1 MAGGPEP
8 SASARPAAS
17 FAGWLEARLARLW
30 FGPRGSAETVAGAL
44 LAPLGALVAAV
55 AGARRRRIAREKAAP
70 RAPSGRP
77 PVVVVGNLVVGGAG
91 KTPLV
96 IALADALAARG
107 WRPGLL
113 ARGYRGRAE
122 HGPARRLRRGDD
134 AAEVG
139 DEAFLVAGRTGRP
152 LAIGRQRGA
161 ALAAL
166 IEPGDCDV
174 VLSDDGLQH
183 LGLPRDVEIAVFD
196 ARGAG
201 NGRCLPAGP
210 LREPLHG
217 ALLLDALVL
226 NGAAAEPPIVHSRVF
241 RFEVVPTLFVTLDGA
256 RAWTPGD
263 FAREV
268 QGRALDALAGIGA
281 PRRFFDT
288 LAALGLDARAHPLAD
303 HATIDEAWLRALPG
317 DWLIMTEKDAVKC
330 TAFDAALLAR
340 CVALRIEAV
349 PEPGLVDWLEDRL
362 RG

>member
-1 MAGGPEP
+1 MAGGPESP
-8 SASARPAAS
+8 ASVRSAAS
-17 FAGWLEARLARLW
+17 FAERLEARMGRIW
-30 FGPRGSAETVAGAL
+30 FGPRRLPDTFAGAL

-55 AGARRRRIAREKAAP
+55 AAGRRRRIARDKAAP
-70 RAPSGRP
+70 RAPAGRP

-152 LAIGRQRGA
+152 LAIGRERGA

-166 IEPGDCDV
+166 LEPGDCDV

-183 LGLPRDVEIAVFD
+183 VGLPRDVELAVFD

-210 LREPLHG
+210 LREPLRG

-226 NGAAAEPPIVHSRVF
+226 NGSAAEPPIVHSRVF

-256 RAWTPGD
+256 RAWSPQD
-263 FAREV
+263 FARDMR
-268 QGRALDALAGIGA
+268 GRSLDALAGIGA

-288 LAALGLDARAHPLAD
+288 LAALGIDVRAHPLSD
-303 HATIDEAWLRALPG
+303 HAPIDPDWLRALPG

>member
-1 MAGGPEP
+1 MSGGSDTP
-8 SASARPAAS
+8 ASARTAAS
-17 FAGWLEARLARLW
+17 FDGSLEARLGRLW
-30 FGPRGSAETVAGAL
+30 FGPRGPLHAVADAL
-44 LAPLGALVAAV
+44 LAPLGALVGAV
-55 AGARRRRIAREKAAP
+55 AGSRRRRIARAKASP
-70 RAPSGRP
+70 RVPAGRP

-96 IALADALAARG
+96 IALADALAERG

-152 LAIGRQRGA
+152 LAIGRDRGA

-166 IEPGDCDV
+166 LGPGDCDV

-183 LGLPRDVEIAVFD
+183 QGLPRDVELAVFD

-210 LREPLHG
+210 LREPLRG

-226 NGAAAEPPIVHSRVF
+226 NGAAVEPPIVHSRVF
-241 RFEVVPTLFVTLDGA
+241 RFEVVPTQFVTLDGA
-256 RAWTPGD
+256 RRWTPAA
-263 FAREV
+263 FASEAA
-268 QGRALDALAGIGA
+268 GRGLDALAGIGA
-281 PRRFFDT
+281 PQRFFDT
-288 LAALGLDARAHPLAD
+288 LAALGVAARPHPLPD
-303 HATIDEAWLRALPG
+303 HAPIDETWLRALPG